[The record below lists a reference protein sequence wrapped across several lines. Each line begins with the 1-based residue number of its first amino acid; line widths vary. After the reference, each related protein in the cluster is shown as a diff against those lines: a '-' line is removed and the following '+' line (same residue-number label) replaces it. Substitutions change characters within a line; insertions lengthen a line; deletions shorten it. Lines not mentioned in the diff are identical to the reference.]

1 LEKRYPEALQ
11 QFYAVVWKYALEV
24 QGIDEDTPQ
33 SELRIRR
40 SNRTMDHS
48 GLSRKDGYPIFKA
61 EAPGESPKLPVKKD
75 LVRIFLNQ
83 NYGKF
88 SVLGLYLP
96 F

>member
-1 LEKRYPEALQ
+1 M
-11 QFYAVVWKYALEV
+11 EV
-24 QGIDEDTPQ
+24 HEIDQNTPQ
-33 SELRIRR
+33 SELRIRK
-40 SNRTMDHS
+40 SNRTLDHP

-83 NYGKF
+83 NYGQF
-88 SVLGLYLP
+88 LVLGLYLP